1 MNYINFERK
10 YVSNGIAGSID
21 TICLW
26 KHQNGSVC
34 EIEQYMTPN
43 YVYMRFENGITV
55 SITMEGS
62 NFKIALDDDFRQR
75 DLGAHPCW
83 NGANRKLLVKTW
95 IRHILSNKA
104 KPEHLEAIFDVVLNE
119 LDI

>member
-34 EIEQYMTPN
+34 EIDQYMTPN

-62 NFKIALDDDFRQR
+62 NFKIALDDDILEKLKAIIKSWMSYHLDVGKLKSE
-75 DLGAHPCW
+75 DL
-83 NGANRKLLVKTW
+83 
-95 IRHILSNKA
+95 
-104 KPEHLEAIFDVVLNE
+104 IF
-119 LDI
+119 

>member
-43 YVYMRFENGITV
+43 YVYMRFENGTSRFQSQWKVPTSKSLWMMIFV
-55 SITMEGS
+55 
-62 NFKIALDDDFRQR
+62 N
-75 DLGAHPCW
+75 
-83 NGANRKLLVKTW
+83 
-95 IRHILSNKA
+95 
-104 KPEHLEAIFDVVLNE
+104 AI
-119 LDI
+119 

>member
-21 TICLW
+21 TIFLW

-43 YVYMRFENGITV
+43 YVYMRFENGIEYLYNRPTGGDN
-55 SITMEGS
+55 I
-62 NFKIALDDDFRQR
+62 FQ
-75 DLGAHPCW
+75 GA
-83 NGANRKLLVKTW
+83 
-95 IRHILSNKA
+95 
-104 KPEHLEAIFDVVLNE
+104 F
-119 LDI
+119 